1 MNKNSLLPAGFS
13 DKIFPRSQKNSLI
26 IEKIIEI
33 FLNYGYLRVTPPLI
47 EFEETLLSEGPG
59 SKLKD
64 NSFRVMDPI
73 SQKMMAVRSDMTT
86 QISRISSYR
95 MAHYSRPLRLSYSGE
110 VLRVKPTGLKLERQT
125 SQVGAEIIGDSSTS
139 SETEI
144 IIISL
149 KILKALDLTNLSIDL
164 NFQQLRIDLINKLK
178 DNPNFNLIINAI
190 EKKDLN
196 YLNSLQFEN
205 KENILN
211 LLKSSGKF
219 IDENDFI
226 KKLNL
231 VNKNN
236 KYVLNVVNVAKDIKN
251 KFENVNIMIDPL
263 EKNSFDYHH
272 GLTFT
277 IFGDAI
283 QGGIV
288 KGGTYCTI
296 KNETATGMSL
306 YVDLLD
312 SVPNSFFLN
321 KNKVLIEQNDFI
333 NADKLIKKGYQ
344 IIFYKNLNSL
354 DFNLAKKLDCKLIFF
369 DNKLIKVE

>member
-1 MNKNSLLPAGFS
+1 M
-13 DKIFPRSQKNSLI
+13 
-26 IEKIIEI
+26 
-33 FLNYGYLRVTPPLI
+33 NYGYLRVTPPLI

-205 KENILN
+205 KEKKYSKFIKKVL
-211 LLKSSGKF
+211 GKF

-312 SVPNSFFLN
+312 SVPNSFLN
-321 KNKVLIEQNDFI
+321 KNKVLIEQNDFV
-333 NADKLIKKGYQ
+333 NADKLIKKV
-344 IIFYKNLNSL
+344 IKS
-354 DFNLAKKLDCKLIFF
+354 FF
-369 DNKLIKVE
+369 IKI